1 MEISIIGAGDVGGT
15 LGRIWVKKGH
25 HLMFGVRNL
34 QSHNVL
40 NLIRS
45 INSSVK
51 VGTIGEAAS
60 FADVI
65 VLAIPWIAVEET
77 IKSAGDLSGK
87 ILIDP
92 TNPINADLTGLII
105 ESSTSAA
112 EEIAKWAKGSK
123 VVKAFNSIG
132 AKTLDNLQFGLV
144 RADAFICGDDFKS
157 KTVVKKL
164 ATEIGFD
171 TVDAGPLINARVL
184 EYMALLWIQLAYS
197 RQMGP
202 NIAFKLLTRV
212 GGM

>member
-1 MEISIIGAGDVGGT
+1 MEIAIIGAGDVGGT
-15 LGRIWVKKGH
+15 LGRLWAKKGH
-25 HLMFGVRNL
+25 QIMFGVRNL
-34 QSHNVL
+34 QSHNVF

-45 INSSVK
+45 VDSGVK

-65 VLAIPWIAVEET
+65 VLAIPWKAVEET

-92 TNPINADLTGLII
+92 TNPIKADLTGLII

-112 EEIAKWAKGSK
+112 EEIAKWAKDSK

-144 RADAFICGDDFKS
+144 RADAFICGDDLKS

-184 EYMALLWIQLAYS
+184 EYLALLWIHLAYS
-197 RQMGP
+197 QQMGP
-202 NIAFKLLTRV
+202 NIAFKLLTRP

>member
-1 MEISIIGAGDVGGT
+1 MEIAIIGAGGVGGT
-15 LGRIWVKKGH
+15 LGRLWIKKGH
-25 HLMFGVRNL
+25 QIMFGVRNL
-34 QSHNVL
+34 QSHNVR

-45 INSSVK
+45 TDSGVK

-65 VLAIPWIAVEET
+65 VLAIPWMAVEEA

-132 AKTLDNLQFGLV
+132 VKTLDNLQFGLV

-184 EYMALLWIQLAYS
+184 EYLALLWIQLAYS

-202 NIAFKLLTRV
+202 NIAFKLLTRA
-212 GGM
+212 GGA

>member
-92 TNPINADLTGLII
+92 TNPVNADLTGLII

-112 EEIAKWAKGSK
+112 EEIAKWAQGSK

-184 EYMALLWIQLAYS
+184 EYLALLWIQLAYS

-202 NIAFKLLTRV
+202 NIAFKLLTRA

>member
-1 MEISIIGAGDVGGT
+1 MEIAIIGAGDVGGT
-15 LGRIWVKKGH
+15 LGKIWIKKGH
-25 HLMFGVRNL
+25 QIMFGVRNL
-34 QSHNVL
+34 QSPNVL

-45 INSSVK
+45 TNSGVK

-65 VLAIPWIAVEET
+65 VLAIPWMVVEEA

-92 TNPINADLTGLII
+92 TNPINADLTGLVI

-112 EEIAKWAKGSK
+112 EEIARWAKGSK

-132 AKTLDNLQFGLV
+132 AKTLNNLQFGLV
-144 RADAFICGDDFKS
+144 RADAFICGDDYKA

-202 NIAFKLLTRV
+202 NIAFKLLTRA
-212 GGM
+212 GGT

>member
-1 MEISIIGAGDVGGT
+1 MEIAIIGAGDVGGT
-15 LGRIWVKKGH
+15 LGRLWANKGH
-25 HLMFGVRNL
+25 QIMFGVRNL
-34 QSHNVL
+34 QGHNVL

-45 INSSVK
+45 IGSSVK
-51 VGTIGEAAS
+51 VGTIAEAAS

-65 VLAIPWIAVEET
+65 VLAIPWKAVEET

-92 TNPINADLTGLII
+92 TNPIKADLTGLII

-112 EEIAKWAKGSK
+112 EEIAKWAKDSK

-184 EYMALLWIQLAYS
+184 EYLALLWIHLAYS
-197 RQMGP
+197 QQMGP
-202 NIAFKLLTRV
+202 NIAFKLLTRP
-212 GGM
+212 GGI

>member
-1 MEISIIGAGDVGGT
+1 MEIAIIGAGDVGGT
-15 LGRIWVKKGH
+15 LGRLWVKKGH
-25 HLMFGVRNL
+25 QIMFGVRNL
-34 QSHNVL
+34 QSQKVL
-40 NLIRS
+40 NLSRS
-45 INSSVK
+45 INSGVK

-65 VLAIPWIAVEET
+65 VLAIPWMAVEET

-92 TNPINADLTGLII
+92 TNPINADLTGLIV

-132 AKTLDNLQFGLV
+132 AKALDNLQFGMV

-171 TVDAGPLINARVL
+171 TVDAGPLINARLL
-184 EYMALLWIQLAYS
+184 EYLALLWIQLAYS

-202 NIAFKLLTRV
+202 NIAFKLLTRA

>member
-1 MEISIIGAGDVGGT
+1 MEIAIIGAGDVGGT
-15 LGRIWVKKGH
+15 LGKIWIKKGH
-25 HLMFGVRNL
+25 QIMFGVRNL
-34 QSHNVL
+34 QSPNVL

-45 INSSVK
+45 TNSGVK

-65 VLAIPWIAVEET
+65 VLAIPWIAVEEG

-92 TNPINADLTGLII
+92 TNPINADLTGLVI

-112 EEIAKWAKGSK
+112 EEIARWAKGSK

-132 AKTLDNLQFGLV
+132 AKTLNNLQFGLV
-144 RADAFICGDDFKS
+144 RADAFICGDDYKA
-157 KTVVKKL
+157 KTLVKKL

-171 TVDAGPLINARVL
+171 TVDAGPLINARLL

-202 NIAFKLLTRV
+202 NIAFKLLTRA
-212 GGM
+212 GGT

>member
-1 MEISIIGAGDVGGT
+1 MEIAIIGAGDVGGT
-15 LGRIWVKKGH
+15 LGKIWVKKGH
-25 HLMFGVRNL
+25 QIMFGVRNL
-34 QSHNVL
+34 QSPNVL

-45 INSSVK
+45 TNSGVK

-65 VLAIPWIAVEET
+65 VLAIPWMVVEEA

-92 TNPINADLTGLII
+92 TNPINADLTGLVI

-112 EEIAKWAKGSK
+112 EEIARWAKGSK

-132 AKTLDNLQFGLV
+132 AKTLNNLQFGLV
-144 RADAFICGDDFKS
+144 RADAFICGDDYKA
-157 KTVVKKL
+157 KTLVKKL

-171 TVDAGPLINARVL
+171 TVDAGPLINARLL

-202 NIAFKLLTRV
+202 NIAFKLLTRA
-212 GGM
+212 GGT

>member
-1 MEISIIGAGDVGGT
+1 MEIAIIGAGDVGGT
-15 LGRIWVKKGH
+15 LGRLWAKKGH
-25 HLMFGVRNL
+25 QIMFGVRNL

-45 INSSVK
+45 IDSGVK

-65 VLAIPWIAVEET
+65 LLAIPWMAVEET

-92 TNPINADLTGLII
+92 TNPIKADLTGLII

-112 EEIAKWAKGSK
+112 EEIAKWAKDSK

-157 KTVVKKL
+157 KTVAKKL

-171 TVDAGPLINARVL
+171 SVDAGPLINARAL
-184 EYMALLWIQLAYS
+184 EYLALLWIHLAYS

-202 NIAFKLLTRV
+202 NIAFKLLTRP

>member
-65 VLAIPWIAVEET
+65 VLAIPWVAVEET

-92 TNPINADLTGLII
+92 TNPIGQ
-105 ESSTSAA
+105 SFQ
-112 EEIAKWAKGSK
+112 G
-123 VVKAFNSIG
+123 
-132 AKTLDNLQFGLV
+132 
-144 RADAFICGDDFKS
+144 C
-157 KTVVKKL
+157 
-164 ATEIGFD
+164 
-171 TVDAGPLINARVL
+171 
-184 EYMALLWIQLAYS
+184 
-197 RQMGP
+197 
-202 NIAFKLLTRV
+202 
-212 GGM
+212 

>member
-1 MEISIIGAGDVGGT
+1 MEIAIIGAGDVGGT
-15 LGRIWVKKGH
+15 LGRLWANKGH
-25 HLMFGVRNL
+25 QIMFGVRNL
-34 QSHNVL
+34 QGHNVL

-45 INSSVK
+45 IGSSVK

-65 VLAIPWIAVEET
+65 VLAIPWKAVEET

-92 TNPINADLTGLII
+92 TNPIKADLTGLII

-112 EEIAKWAKGSK
+112 EEIAKWAKDSK

-184 EYMALLWIQLAYS
+184 EYLALLWIHLAYS
-197 RQMGP
+197 QQMGP
-202 NIAFKLLTRV
+202 NIAFKLLTRPA
-212 GGM
+212 GM

>member
-1 MEISIIGAGDVGGT
+1 MEIAIIGAGDVGGT
-15 LGRIWVKKGH
+15 LGKIWIKKGH
-25 HLMFGVRNL
+25 QIMFGVRNL
-34 QSHNVL
+34 QSPNVL

-45 INSSVK
+45 TNSGVK

-65 VLAIPWIAVEET
+65 VLAIPWMAVEEG

-92 TNPINADLTGLII
+92 TNPINADLTGLVI

-112 EEIAKWAKGSK
+112 EEIARWAKGSK

-132 AKTLDNLQFGLV
+132 AKTLNNLQFGLV
-144 RADAFICGDDFKS
+144 RADAFICGDDYKA
-157 KTVVKKL
+157 KTLVKKL

-171 TVDAGPLINARVL
+171 TVDAGPLINARLL

-202 NIAFKLLTRV
+202 NIAFKLLTRA
-212 GGM
+212 GGT

>member
-65 VLAIPWIAVEET
+65 VLAIPWVAVEET

-202 NIAFKLLTRV
+202 NIAFKLLTRA

>member
-1 MEISIIGAGDVGGT
+1 MEIAIIGAGDVGGT
-15 LGRIWVKKGH
+15 LGKIWAKKGH
-25 HLMFGVRNL
+25 QIMFGVRNL
-34 QSHNVL
+34 QSPNIL
-40 NLIRS
+40 NLIKFT
-45 INSSVK
+45 NSGVK
-51 VGTIGEAAS
+51 VGTIGEAAT

-65 VLAIPWIAVEET
+65 VIAIPWMAVEEA

-92 TNPINADLTGLII
+92 TNPIKADLTGLII

-112 EEIAKWAKGSK
+112 EEIAKWAKDSK

-184 EYMALLWIQLAYS
+184 EYLALLWIHLAYS
-197 RQMGP
+197 QQMGP
-202 NIAFKLLTRV
+202 NIAFKLLTRP

>member
-1 MEISIIGAGDVGGT
+1 MEIAIIGAGDVGGT
-15 LGRIWVKKGH
+15 LGRLWAKKGH
-25 HLMFGVRNL
+25 QIMFGVRNL

-45 INSSVK
+45 IDSGVK
-51 VGTIGEAAS
+51 VGSIGEAAS

-65 VLAIPWIAVEET
+65 LLAIPWMSVEET

-92 TNPINADLTGLII
+92 TNPIKADLTGLII

-112 EEIAKWAKGSK
+112 EEIAKWAKDSK

-184 EYMALLWIQLAYS
+184 EYLALLWIHLAYS
-197 RQMGP
+197 QQMGP
-202 NIAFKLLTRV
+202 NIAFKLLTRP

>member
-1 MEISIIGAGDVGGT
+1 MEIAIIGAGDVGGT
-15 LGRIWVKKGH
+15 LGRLWANKGH
-25 HLMFGVRNL
+25 QIMFGVRNF
-34 QSHNVL
+34 QGHNVL

-45 INSSVK
+45 IGSGVK

-65 VLAIPWIAVEET
+65 VLAIPWKAVEET

-92 TNPINADLTGLII
+92 TNPIKADLTGLII

-112 EEIAKWAKGSK
+112 EEIAKWAKDSK

-184 EYMALLWIQLAYS
+184 EYLALLWIHLAYS
-197 RQMGP
+197 QQMGP
-202 NIAFKLLTRV
+202 NIAFKLLTRPA
-212 GGM
+212 GM

>member
-1 MEISIIGAGDVGGT
+1 MEIAIIGAGDVGGT
-15 LGRIWVKKGH
+15 LGRLWIKKGH
-25 HLMFGVRNL
+25 QIMFGVRNL
-34 QSHNVL
+34 QSHNVR

-45 INSSVK
+45 TDSGVK

-60 FADVI
+60 FADII
-65 VLAIPWIAVEET
+65 VLAIPWTAVEEA

-112 EEIAKWAKGSK
+112 EEIAKWAKDSK

-132 AKTLDNLQFGLV
+132 AKTLNNLQFGLV

-171 TVDAGPLINARVL
+171 TVDAGPIINARLL
-184 EYMALLWIQLAYS
+184 EYLALLWIQLAYS

-202 NIAFKLLTRV
+202 NIAFKLLTRA

>member
-1 MEISIIGAGDVGGT
+1 MEIAIIGAGDVGGT
-15 LGRIWVKKGH
+15 LGRLWVKKGH
-25 HLMFGVRNL
+25 QIMFGVRNL
-34 QSHNVL
+34 QSQKVL

-45 INSSVK
+45 INSGVK

-65 VLAIPWIAVEET
+65 VLAIPWMAVEET

-92 TNPINADLTGLII
+92 TNPINADLTGLIV

-132 AKTLDNLQFGLV
+132 AKALDNLQFGMV

-171 TVDAGPLINARVL
+171 TVDAGPIINARLL
-184 EYMALLWIQLAYS
+184 EYLALLWIQLAYS

-202 NIAFKLLTRV
+202 NIAFKLLTREV
-212 GGM
+212 GT